1 MPRRAPSYLEGL
13 TNTSQRRGPLS
24 WVLKRDLECTEQ
36 RLNEGIRVGS
46 LGGGERARK
55 REECEQMLGGLR
67 EPGCYPRSKQET
79 LVSYRQV
86 LE

>member
-1 MPRRAPSYLEGL
+1 M
-13 TNTSQRRGPLS
+13 
-24 WVLKRDLECTEQ
+24 
-36 RLNEGIRVGS
+36 GS

-67 EPGCYPRSKQET
+67 ELGCYPRSKQET
-79 LVSYRQV
+79 LVSCRQV